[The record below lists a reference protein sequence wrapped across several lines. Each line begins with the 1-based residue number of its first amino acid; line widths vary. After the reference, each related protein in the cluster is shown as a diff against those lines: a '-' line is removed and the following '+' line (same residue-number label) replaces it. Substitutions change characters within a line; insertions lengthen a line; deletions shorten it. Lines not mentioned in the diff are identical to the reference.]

1 VLLLQVLAVPSDDGK
16 VRCCNTRT
24 GEVICELIGHEDAV
38 QGTVFDPSG
47 QFLATCS
54 SDNTF
59 KLWN

>member
-1 VLLLQVLAVPSDDGK
+1 VPSDDGK

-38 QGTVFDPSG
+38 QGAVFDPSG
-47 QFLATCS
+47 QYLATCS